1 MNKQVQEYIN
11 SKKKELEEI
20 QKEKKQSA
28 KESFLIEEGFCNKVY
43 APESGEF
50 SKAEYHY
57 SEYDKE
63 KEAYFYY
70 KLVPMDISDEDYES
84 MLSAYNA
91 VEDESDDEDDDD
103 EEEEDIPKNNI
114 AIFMT
119 VVSVSVY
126 IVGLVVGIVLGKNL
140 GHYSHFE
147 WISASICWFAG
158 FVYGSLF
165 LGVSE
170 VIKLLH
176 RQCD

>member
-1 MNKQVQEYIN
+1 MNKKVQEYIN
-11 SKKKELEEI
+11 SKQKELKEI
-20 QKEKKQSA
+20 QNEKKQSA

-50 SKAEYHY
+50 SKSEYSY

-84 MLSAYNA
+84 MLSAYSA
-91 VEDESDDEDDDD
+91 VEDELDDEDDDD
-103 EEEEDIPKNNI
+103 EEDIPNNNI
-114 AIFMT
+114 AIFMI
-119 VVSVSVY
+119 VASVIIY
-126 IVGLVVGIVLGKNL
+126 IAGFVGGIVAGNNFNRYEFTWWLA
-140 GHYSHFE
+140 FAI
-147 WISASICWFAG
+147 WIPT

-165 LGVSE
+165 LGLSE

-176 RQCD
+176 RQSSQT

>member
-1 MNKQVQEYIN
+1 MNKKVQEYIN
-11 SKKKELEEI
+11 SKQKELNEI
-20 QKEKKQSA
+20 LTTKKQSA

-50 SKAEYHY
+50 SKSEYSY

-91 VEDESDDEDDDD
+91 VEDELDDEDDDD
-103 EEEEDIPKNNI
+103 EEEDIPKNNI

-126 IVGLVVGIVLGKNL
+126 IVELVVGIILGKNL
-140 GHYSHFE
+140 GYYSSFE

-176 RQCD
+176 CQRD

>member
-1 MNKQVQEYIN
+1 MNKQVQEYID

-28 KESFLIEEGFCNKVY
+28 KESFLIEEGFCDKVY
-43 APESGEF
+43 APENGDF
-50 SKAEYHY
+50 SKAEYYY

-91 VEDESDDEDDDD
+91 VEDELDDEDDD
-103 EEEEDIPKNNI
+103 EEENDSKNNMSVFMIVASVIIYIAGFVGGIIAGNNFDRYGFTLWLAI
-114 AIFMT
+114 AIWVPT
-119 VVSVSVY
+119 
-126 IVGLVVGIVLGKNL
+126 
-140 GHYSHFE
+140 
-147 WISASICWFAG
+147 
-158 FVYGSLF
+158 FVYGSLL

-170 VIKLLH
+170 IIKLLCH
-176 RQCD
+176 QCD

>member
-50 SKAEYHY
+50 SKSEYSY

-84 MLSAYNA
+84 MLSAYSA
-91 VEDESDDEDDDD
+91 VEDELDDEDDDD
-103 EEEEDIPKNNI
+103 EEDIPNNNI
-114 AIFMT
+114 AIFMI
-119 VVSVSVY
+119 VASVIIY
-126 IVGLVVGIVLGKNL
+126 IAGFVGGIVAGNNFNRYEFTWWLA
-140 GHYSHFE
+140 FAI
-147 WISASICWFAG
+147 WIPT
-158 FVYGSLF
+158 FVYGSLL

-170 VIKLLH
+170 IIKLLCH
-176 RQCD
+176 QCD

>member
-1 MNKQVQEYIN
+1 MNKQVQEYID

-28 KESFLIEEGFCNKVY
+28 KESFLIEEGFCDKVY
-43 APESGEF
+43 APENGDF
-50 SKAEYHY
+50 SKAEYYY

-91 VEDESDDEDDDD
+91 VEDELDDEDDD
-103 EEEEDIPKNNI
+103 EEENDSKNNMSVFMIVASVIIYI
-114 AIFMT
+114 AGF
-119 VVSVSVY
+119 
-126 IVGLVVGIVLGKNL
+126 VGGIVAGNNFNRYEFTWWLA
-140 GHYSHFE
+140 FAI
-147 WISASICWFAG
+147 WIPT
-158 FVYGSLF
+158 FVYGSLL

-170 VIKLLH
+170 IIKLLCH
-176 RQCD
+176 QCD